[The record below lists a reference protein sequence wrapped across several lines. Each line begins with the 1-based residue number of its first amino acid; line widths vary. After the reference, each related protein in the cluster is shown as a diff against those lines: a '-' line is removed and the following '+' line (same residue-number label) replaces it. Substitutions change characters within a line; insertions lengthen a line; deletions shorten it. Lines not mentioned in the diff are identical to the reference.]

1 MNYNMHCHLLSSCCL
16 LVIVMAALHR
26 SISSC
31 KSLPTTSN
39 LYFRWSRWYYPLFK
53 VKHWGS
59 KRSSTYAK
67 IIESLNLNPVI
78 PVSKTHIP
86 FTVLV
91 TSLHCAWNRKAPL
104 PGECYTREQG
114 WFVFVRLCLS
124 LSCFKHSTNIYW
136 MLYCLQAVCRV
147 LRTKQWAKTL
157 RNSCGPLESL
167 PSSLL
172 TDSRKMVLLAFVSFQ
187 AISTTWSLPSSKLM
201 V

>member
-1 MNYNMHCHLLSSCCL
+1 MQAVERMINYNMHCHLLSSCCL
-16 LVIVMAALHR
+16 LVIVIAALHR

-91 TSLHCAWNRKAPL
+91 TSLHGSWNRKAPL
-104 PGECYTREQG
+104 PGECYTQEQG

-124 LSCFKHSTNIYW
+124 FSL
-136 MLYCLQAVCRV
+136 LLQAFNKYLLTVI
-147 LRTKQWAKTL
+147 LLA
-157 RNSCGPLESL
+157 
-167 PSSLL
+167 SSLQGPKDK
-172 TDSRKMVLLAFVSFQ
+172 TVSQNFEKFMWAFGEP
-187 AISTTWSLPSSKLM
+187 SLFSAHWL
-201 V
+201 